1 VTREALRCVQ
11 GECEA
16 VSSKLDAEKSA
27 KIELEHHKGKLQ
39 MVLKEATSKLEADL
53 SSVRVQIGAESKVM
67 QKLQQH
73 AGKMCEQ
80 LEFVKGSIVAAADIR
95 SHLDRYL
102 DNLQVR

>member
-1 VTREALRCVQ
+1 ME